1 MKGKYCSMSRPKNKA
16 KAPCWIF
23 KVKAMHWK
31 PKGKAKKFLKFKLPE
46 MDGYGKSTE
55 KFSSPFFI
63 AVHSHSLPRKMKV
76 KKTSG

>member
-16 KAPCWIF
+16 KVLCWIF

-46 MDGYGKSTE
+46 MDGYGKSTV
-55 KFSSPFFI
+55 KFTSPFFI
-63 AVHSHSLPRKMKV
+63 AVHSLPRKMKV